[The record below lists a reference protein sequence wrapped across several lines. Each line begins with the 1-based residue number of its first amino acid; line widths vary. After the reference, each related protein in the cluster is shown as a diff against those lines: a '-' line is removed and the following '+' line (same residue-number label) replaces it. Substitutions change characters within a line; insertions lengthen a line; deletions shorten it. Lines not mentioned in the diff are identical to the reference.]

1 MLHHGF
7 DRRLEFPVIHTID
20 NGRVLALVFVFVRNV
35 NSLAIQEILEDVYE
49 TDVKRIKSEHTSY
62 SFLSNTLSDDD
73 KKVLIKENFKR
84 EFGARP
90 IKKAVQN
97 YIENKIIDNIYA
109 SANTDND
116 VLVPDDDYED

>member
-7 DRRLEFPVIHTID
+7 DRRLEFPVIHTVD
-20 NGRVLALVFVFVRNV
+20 NGRVLALIFIFIRNV
-35 NSLAIQEILEDVYE
+35 DPFAFQEILEDVYE